1 MKSALIVEG
10 GALRGIFSAGVLDGF
25 LRRSFNPFDFS
36 IGVSSGASNLAAY
49 LAEMEGRNARIY
61 MDHSL
66 RPEFVNPARFLR
78 GGHLMDLDWLWVVT
92 IRDMRLDR
100 KVIYSKGKPFF
111 AVMTDVASGRAV
123 YEETRPDNLEDV
135 LKASSAMPL
144 LYRGFPVID
153 GRPMAD
159 GGIADAL
166 PVAEAIRRG
175 ASRLMVLRSRS
186 LEYVKGRGLADRFME
201 WYLRK
206 TPALARTAAGRAVR
220 YNRSVSLIRTPPRG
234 VSVVEVCPPSRF
246 RVSRLSRDRA
256 VLDEGYEMG
265 LAAAGETIRRWEKES
280 IPQ

>member
-1 MKSALIVEG
+1 MKTALIVEG

-25 LRRSFNPFDFS
+25 LRESFNPFDFL

-66 RPEFVNPARFLR
+66 RSEFVNPARFLR

-111 AVMTDVASGRAV
+111 AVMTDVAAGKAV
-123 YEETRPDNLEDV
+123 YEETRPETLEKV

-166 PVAEAIRRG
+166 PAGEAIRRG
-175 ASRLMVLRSRS
+175 ASRLMVLRSRPR
-186 LEYVKGRGLADRFME
+186 EYVKGRGLADRFME

-206 TPALARTAAGRAVR
+206 TPALARTVAGRVDR
-220 YNRSVSLIRTPPRG
+220 YNRSVSLIRRPPQG

-256 VLDEGYEMG
+256 VLEEGYGMG
-265 LAAAGETIRRWEKES
+265 LAAAGEAIRRWKKES
-280 IPQ
+280 VLR

>member
-1 MKSALIVEG
+1 MKTALIVEG

-25 LRRSFNPFDFS
+25 LRQRFNPFDFS

-61 MDHSL
+61 MEHSL

-100 KVIYSKGKPFF
+100 KVIYTKGKPFF

-144 LYRGFPVID
+144 LYRGFPVVD

-175 ASRLMVLRSRS
+175 ASRLMVLRSRPP
-186 LEYVKGRGLADRFME
+186 EYVKGRGLADRFME

-206 TPALARTAAGRAVR
+206 TPALARTAAGRADR

-256 VLDEGYEMG
+256 VLEEGYGMG
-265 LAAAGETIRRWEKES
+265 IAAAGETIRRWEKES
-280 IPQ
+280 IPR

>member
-92 IRDMRLDR
+92 IRDMRLNR

-186 LEYVKGRGLADRFME
+186 LEYVKGRGLSDRFME

-206 TPALARTAAGRAVR
+206 TPALARTAAGRADR

-280 IPQ
+280 IPR